1 MRSIPLPF
9 VVLALLGAT
18 AAASD
23 ATDPHRPVQPARL
36 EPKAAPG
43 DWWVTAKLVSED
55 GEGGKPL
62 AGAKGA
68 VPVPGSSLHPLGAS
82 GLQPWAA
89 FTRVLGAP
97 NAAATDFDLPLAT
110 PFAAPAGADGVVKL
124 GPLPAP
130 VGGEAVFGGD
140 GSLSVVVKLDHR
152 KYPLK
157 EGRVLDLGTVK
168 IPRGH
173 ALAGVVRDAEGK
185 PVANAWVAAQ
195 RSSVDP
201 ARAAARAYEAWGGP
215 RFARTD
221 AEGRYTLAGLS
232 PDWYLAAAW
241 TPEAPPA
248 FAKLNLSEREGAWAN
263 VTQDFALG
271 KGLGVTVAVQEE
283 RGGKAE
289 PVRGALA
296 TAILND
302 DCAALGF
309 PGERALAAG
318 AAYSDEAGTLR
329 VGGLPEVDDAANVL
343 ELRVHN
349 PFGSGYVSRT
359 ELANGDTYNALFRYG
374 ALKLTFQDDAGKPV
388 QGVQATLVCDAP
400 HAIGGFEW
408 TAPPTHYAGD
418 LDAGFEM
425 PRCLVGRWTVTLKA
439 SGYQDTAVPLEVKPE
454 GASAAVTMALNP
466 GLVRGAL
473 TDAATGKPVAGASIE
488 AEAGLVGYRK
498 FLKGRSDDAGL
509 FTLDGIDGD
518 GKYNLIVI
526 DAPGYVVL
534 RKRWT
539 MHGHALNL
547 GTLELAPACEVKGA
561 LTEGGKPS
569 AFRRVHLQPVD
580 KRKFGYVQQNQRITA
595 FTDAE
600 GRWTFP
606 RIPAGTWQVFADD
619 ALGALATVE
628 AKPGEPADAGAL
640 AADGD

>member
-1 MRSIPLPF
+1 MRVMRSTLLLLF
-9 VVLALLGAT
+9 VLAGA
-18 AAASD
+18 ASASD
-23 ATDPHRPVQPARL
+23 ATDPHRPAQPAAP
-36 EPKAAPG
+36 EAKAAPG
-43 DWWVTAKLVSED
+43 DWWVIAKPVGED
-55 GEGGKPL
+55 GKPL
-62 AGAKGA
+62 PGAKGA

-82 GLQPWAA
+82 GVQAWAV
-89 FTRVLGAP
+89 FTRVLNAP
-97 NAAATDFDLPLAT
+97 KAPALDFDLPLVT
-110 PFAAPAGADGVVKL
+110 PFAAKAGGDGVVKL
-124 GPLPAP
+124 GPLAAP

-140 GSLSVVVKLDHR
+140 GCLSVVVRLDHR

-157 EGRVLDLGTVK
+157 EGRVLDVGEVK
-168 IPRGH
+168 VPRGH
-173 ALAGVVRDAEGK
+173 ALAGVVRDAGGK
-185 PVANAWVAAQ
+185 PVANAWVVAQ

-201 ARAAARAYEAWGGP
+201 GRAAERDYDGWGGP
-215 RFARTD
+215 RVAKTD
-221 AEGRYTLAGLS
+221 AEGRYTLTGFS
-232 PDWYLAAAW
+232 PDWYLVGTW
-241 TPEAPPA
+241 TPAAPPA
-248 FAKLNLSEREGAWAN
+248 FAKLNLGNQEGGW
-263 VTQDFALG
+263 TEIKQDFALG
-271 KGLGVTVAVQEE
+271 KGLGVTITVQEE
-283 RGGKAE
+283 QKGKAE
-289 PVRGALA
+289 AVCGALA
-296 TAILND
+296 TVMLND

-309 PGERALAAG
+309 PGERALAAA

-329 VGGLPEVDDAANVL
+329 VDGLPEVDDLENVL

-359 ELANGDTYNALFRYG
+359 ELAGGDTYNATFRYG

-418 LDAGFEM
+418 LDGAFEM
-425 PRCLVGRWTVTLKA
+425 PRCLAGRWTVTLKA
-439 SGYQDTAVPLEVKPE
+439 AGYQDTVAPLEVKPE
-454 GASAAVTMALNP
+454 GAAAAITMNLNA

-473 TDAATGKPVAGASIE
+473 VDAATGKPVAGAAIG

-498 FLKGRSDDAGL
+498 FLKASSDEAGL
-509 FTLDGIDGD
+509 FALDGIDGD
-518 GKYNLIVI
+518 GKYNLLVI

-534 RKRWT
+534 KKRWT

-547 GTLELAPACEVKGA
+547 GRVELAPACEIKGA

-580 KRKFGYVQQNQRITA
+580 KRKFGYVQQNQRITV

-600 GRWTFP
+600 GRWAFP

-619 ALGALATVE
+619 ALGALARVE
-628 AKPGEPADAGAL
+628 AKPGAPADTGTL